1 MENLRMIH
9 QLGSLYVGTS
19 NGNTCISNNW
29 TTTSAATAG
38 TSSNSVYWGINGSYC
53 YTDNRANYFSSIFE
67 YLKEEEIIYL
77 MDILIARA
85 METDDLKGI
94 FQQINTRTFS
104 EDFIM
109 RYIDYFDLD
118 LLKKQYSSQIKS
130 QEYPRLAL
138 LVQAS

>member
-1 MENLRMIH
+1 MIH

-19 NGNTCISNNW
+19 TGNTCISNNW
-29 TTTSAATAG
+29 TPKSATTAG
-38 TSSNSVYWGINGSYC
+38 TSLNSLFWGIDGSYC
-53 YTDNRANYFSSIFE
+53 YTDNRATYFSSIFE

-85 METDDLKGI
+85 MEATDLKGI

-109 RYIDYFDLD
+109 RYIDYFDLN

>member
-1 MENLRMIH
+1 MI
-9 QLGSLYVGTS
+9 QQPGSVYVGTS
-19 NGNTCISNNW
+19 NGNTCISNNNW
-29 TTTSAATAG
+29 TTTSATTAG
-38 TSSNSVYWGINGSYC
+38 TSSSSIYWGINGNYG
-53 YTDNRANYFSSIFE
+53 YVDNRATYFSSIFE

-85 METDDLKGI
+85 METNDLKGI

>member
-1 MENLRMIH
+1 
-9 QLGSLYVGTS
+9 
-19 NGNTCISNNW
+19 
-29 TTTSAATAG
+29 
-38 TSSNSVYWGINGSYC
+38 
-53 YTDNRANYFSSIFE
+53 
-67 YLKEEEIIYL
+67 

-85 METDDLKGI
+85 METNDLKGI

-130 QEYPRLAL
+130 QEYTRLAL